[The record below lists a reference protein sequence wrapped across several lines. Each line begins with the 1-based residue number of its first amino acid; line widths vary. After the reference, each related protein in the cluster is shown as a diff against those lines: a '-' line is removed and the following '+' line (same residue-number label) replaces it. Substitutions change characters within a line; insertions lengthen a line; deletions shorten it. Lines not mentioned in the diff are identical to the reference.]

1 MENAVETGHRSVL
14 VPVVCVLLLVGF
26 PFFFFGGPGYHAA
39 RSFKAAWDLGHILF
53 FFLATYLLI
62 ACSRPSRY
70 EKKSWMFFGLFLFV
84 ALVAGILIE
93 LVQQVIGGRSVDG
106 WDVYRDLLG
115 YLAAF
120 TVTGSLP
127 LTPKGYLLPSA
138 AMVVLLLGAVWP
150 LYTSLADER
159 TARRQF
165 PLLSDFETPFEQN
178 RWKDVRQLQRQK
190 NIVRS
195 GQYGLR
201 VQLST
206 ARYSGTSLFYF
217 PHDWR
222 GFRELHFSVYNPE
235 EEVLFLHCR
244 IQDGL
249 HTQHGMRFDD
259 RFHKRFELH
268 SGWNDLSVSLQEV
281 RTAPATRLMDMA
293 QVEGFGLF
301 VIRQPRARVLYL
313 DSIYLSR

>member
-1 MENAVETGHRSVL
+1 MKNTGQTGHRSFRIRIVFI
-14 VPVVCVLLLVGF
+14 LLLIGF

-53 FFLATYLLI
+53 FFLASYLMI
-62 ACSRPSRY
+62 TCTRSGRR
-70 EKKSWMFFGLFLFV
+70 EKKSWLFFGLSLLV
-84 ALVAGILIE
+84 VLVAGVIIE
-93 LVQQVIGGRSVDG
+93 LVQQAIGGRSVDG
-106 WDVYRDLLG
+106 WDVYRNLLG
-115 YLAAF
+115 CLTAF
-120 TVTGSLP
+120 TVTGALP
-127 LTPKGYLLPSA
+127 LASRGYLFLSA
-138 AMVVLLLGAVWP
+138 AVLVLLLAAVWP
-150 LYTSLADER
+150 LYPSLADER

-190 NIVRS
+190 NIVRR
-195 GQYGLR
+195 GQYALR
-201 VQLST
+201 VQLTT
-206 ARYSGTSLFYF
+206 ATYSGTSLFYF

-222 GFRELHFSVYNPE
+222 DFRTLHFSVYNPD

-244 IQDGL
+244 IHDRL

-259 RFHKRFELH
+259 RFHKRFTLRP
-268 SGWNDLSVSLQEV
+268 GWNDLSVSLQEV
-281 RTAPATRLMDMA
+281 RTAPVSRLMDMA
-293 QVEGFGLF
+293 QVQGFGLF

>member
-1 MENAVETGHRSVL
+1 MKNAVGTGRCSVL

-53 FFLATYLLI
+53 FFLASYLVI
-62 ACSRPSRY
+62 ACSRSGRD
-70 EKKSWMFFGLFLFV
+70 EKKSWMFFGLFFV
-84 ALVAGILIE
+84 FVLVAGVLIE
-93 LVQQVIGGRSVDG
+93 LVQQMLGGRSVDG

-115 YLAAF
+115 CLVAF

-127 LTPKGYLLPSA
+127 LAPREYLLLSA
-138 AMVVLLLGAVWP
+138 AVVVLLFGAVWP
-150 LYTSLADER
+150 LYPSLTDEQ
-159 TARRQF
+159 TARGQF
-165 PLLSDFETPFEQN
+165 PLLADFETPFEQN

-190 NIVRS
+190 NIVRQ

-206 ARYSGTSLFYF
+206 ATYSGTSLFYF

-222 GFRELHFSVYNPE
+222 GFRTLHFSVYNPE

-249 HTQHGMRFDD
+249 HAQHGMRFDD
-259 RFHKRFELH
+259 RFHKRFELRP
-268 SGWNDLSVSLQEV
+268 GWNDLSVSLQEV

-301 VIRQPRARVLYL
+301 VIRQPRARVIYL